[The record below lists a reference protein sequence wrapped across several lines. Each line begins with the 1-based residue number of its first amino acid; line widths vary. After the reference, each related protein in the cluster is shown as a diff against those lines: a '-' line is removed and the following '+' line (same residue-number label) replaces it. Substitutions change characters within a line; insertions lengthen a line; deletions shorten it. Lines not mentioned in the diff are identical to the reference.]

1 MKKETVVIEYDEY
14 IVSEN
19 NGNIAGYITISD
31 ELTELFMKADH
42 YHKDNIITLVP
53 KSAISEESDI
63 KEKTNRLFFVLKLK

>member
-31 ELTELFMKADH
+31 ELTELFMKSRS
-42 YHKDNIITLVP
+42 L
-53 KSAISEESDI
+53 S
-63 KEKTNRLFFVLKLK
+63 